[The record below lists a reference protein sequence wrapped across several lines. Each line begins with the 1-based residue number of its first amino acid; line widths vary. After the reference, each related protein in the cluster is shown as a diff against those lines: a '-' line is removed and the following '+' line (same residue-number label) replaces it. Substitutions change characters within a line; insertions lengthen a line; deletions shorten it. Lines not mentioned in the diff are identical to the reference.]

1 MYCLLIYGYRDVL
14 WCCLVTGKF
23 TVEDVLEITGD
34 VRNGGLKSAVV
45 SGKRLYIGVGGS
57 LAHFVN
63 SDSTFSKGRIRK
75 VQNTPN

>member
-1 MYCLLIYGYRDVL
+1 MVVVMCACVVIVA
-14 WCCLVTGKF
+14 GKF
-23 TVEDVLEITGD
+23 NVEHVLEITGH

-45 SGKRLYIGVGGS
+45 LGKSLYVGVGGS